1 MATGT
6 PMQQETYLPD
16 GAEQVKELFEFLEAH
31 EKASPEAKK
40 PYYVLGGT
48 GTADRVELPPEIYR
62 VLRKVV
68 DALQQ
73 GLAVTIVPSTQTL
86 TTQEAADLLGVSR
99 PTVVKLLDEGKIPFE
114 RTNTHRRVLLKELLA
129 YRERRRAA
137 QYAALDATAVGID
150 DEDDLSVVL
159 EQLREARHA
168 VARRRRNR
176 APS

>member
-86 TTQEAADLLGVSR
+86 TTQEAADLLG
-99 PTVVKLLDEGKIPFE
+99 
-114 RTNTHRRVLLKELLA
+114 
-129 YRERRRAA
+129 RAA
-137 QYAALDATAVGID
+137 QYAALDTTAVGID